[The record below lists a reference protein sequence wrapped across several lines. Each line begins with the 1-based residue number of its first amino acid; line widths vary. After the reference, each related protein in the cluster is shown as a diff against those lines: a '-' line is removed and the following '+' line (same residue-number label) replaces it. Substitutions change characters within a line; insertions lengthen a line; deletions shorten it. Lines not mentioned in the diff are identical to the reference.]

1 MPRVFTSVSMVATS
15 STIIA
20 RISSEV
26 LVAINVPFSARRLCS
41 SGSRYALTNS
51 SRNLCTIAGGIPG
64 GAATPNQ
71 FATFSLP

>member
-1 MPRVFTSVSMVATS
+1 MAATS
-15 STIIA
+15 STISA

-26 LVAINVPFSARRLCS
+26 LVAINVPFSASRFCS

-51 SRNLCTIAGGIPG
+51 WRNFCTIAGGVPA